1 MPGFF
6 SRKLREAETK
16 YTFGDF
22 SIVPGASN
30 VIPLE
35 TDITTQITPHVK
47 LSVPIISAPMDTVTG
62 FDMAVVMSRLG
73 GLGAVHHNMSAD
85 KQAEIVRKI
94 KKYESLI
101 IRDVVTISPDYTVND
116 ILDLSKEKAV
126 SSFPVIENGKLV
138 GMITER
144 DFRLAKPEI
153 RAAELMT
160 KDVVSANENI
170 EMEEAIKV
178 LHKNKIEK
186 LPLLDKD
193 GKLSGMI
200 TLRDILNRKKYP
212 NATRDKNGQLVVAAA
227 TSLDENRVEKL
238 LNAGAD
244 VIIIETAHGHNK
256 RVVEFTRLLRKKF
269 DCEIIA
275 GNIATPEA
283 AEDLISAGADCVKV
297 GVGPGSICTTRE
309 VTGVGVPQLGAV
321 ADVADVASKYDAYC
335 IADGAIRTSGDIAKA
350 ISVGADAVMLGNL
363 LAGTKEAPGEVLLR
377 NGRKFKR
384 YRGMGSKGAM
394 AERYF
399 QKASK
404 FVPEG
409 VAGVVPFKGEV
420 KDIIFSLSGGLRSS
434 MGYVGAKNIKE
445 MKTKSKLVRISP
457 QGNIENKPFNI
468 NITDDVEPSQM
479 W

>member
-1 MPGFF
+1 M
-6 SRKLREAETK
+6 
-16 YTFGDF
+16 
-22 SIVPGASN
+22 
-30 VIPLE
+30 
-35 TDITTQITPHVK
+35 
-47 LSVPIISAPMDTVTG
+47 
-62 FDMAVVMSRLG
+62 
-73 GLGAVHHNMSAD
+73 
-85 KQAEIVRKI
+85 
-94 KKYESLI
+94 
-101 IRDVVTISPDYTVND
+101 
-116 ILDLSKEKAV
+116 
-126 SSFPVIENGKLV
+126 
-138 GMITER
+138 
-144 DFRLAKPEI
+144 
-153 RAAELMT
+153 
-160 KDVVSANENI
+160 
-170 EMEEAIKV
+170 
-178 LHKNKIEK
+178 
-186 LPLLDKD
+186 
-193 GKLSGMI
+193 
-200 TLRDILNRKKYP
+200 
-212 NATRDKNGQLVVAAA
+212 
-227 TSLDENRVEKL
+227 
-238 LNAGAD
+238 
-244 VIIIETAHGHNK
+244 
-256 RVVEFTRLLRKKF
+256 
-269 DCEIIA
+269 
-275 GNIATPEA
+275 
-283 AEDLISAGADCVKV
+283 ISAGADCVKV

-321 ADVADVASKYDAYC
+321 ADVADVASKYDVYC